1 MANSV
6 LFTGVKIGPGAVVTD
21 SVLMPGVTVEA
32 GAVVNRVLAADGVT
46 IGKNAS
52 VGSKDGSIELI
63 ARNVKGVE

>member
-1 MANSV
+1 
-6 LFTGVKIGPGAVVTD
+6 
-21 SVLMPGVTVEA
+21 MPGVTVEA

-52 VGSKDGSIELI
+52 VVSKDGSIELI